1 MTISTKLPLKS
12 STQCIFLLLF
22 LLFSQIKWGDRFN
35 PPPIKTKDKGHIIH
49 KSINKSTQKKER
61 KIERKREL
69 EGFRVKERATIQR
82 KRDLVKYYKFCY
94 KD

>member
-1 MTISTKLPLKS
+1 MPISSKLPLKKINS
-12 STQCIFLLLF
+12 VHNRMT
-22 LLFSQIKWGDRFN
+22 FSIVLQIKWGDRFN